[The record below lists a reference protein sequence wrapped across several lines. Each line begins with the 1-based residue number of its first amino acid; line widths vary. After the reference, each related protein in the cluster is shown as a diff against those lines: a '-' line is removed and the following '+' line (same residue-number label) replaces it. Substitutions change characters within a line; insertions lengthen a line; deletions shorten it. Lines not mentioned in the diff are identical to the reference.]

1 MSTLLSQS
9 GGLQASDRGTILLA
23 SSNPYAPGG
32 VAEVLRSAGYMVD
45 IASDTDW
52 NEMSLATLQAVIL
65 ISPNWNWISRACC
78 AIRRRAPQLVIV
90 VLGPD
95 NITITIKS
103 FDIGADAYLVEPF
116 APAELLA
123 RIASLIRR
131 LAPLL
136 G

>member
-1 MSTLLSQS
+1 MSTLLAQS

-78 AIRRRAPQLVIV
+78 AIRRSAPQLAIV

-95 NITITIKS
+95 NITIRIKS
-103 FDIGADAYLVEPF
+103 FDVGADAYLVEPF

-123 RIASLIRR
+123 RIASLIRTR
-131 LAPLL
+131 PRISC
-136 G
+136 

>member
-1 MSTLLSQS
+1 
-9 GGLQASDRGTILLA
+9 
-23 SSNPYAPGG
+23 
-32 VAEVLRSAGYMVD
+32 MVD

-78 AIRRRAPQLVIV
+78 AIRRSAPQLAIV

-95 NITITIKS
+95 NITIRIKS
-103 FDIGADAYLVEPF
+103 FDVGADAYLVEPF

-123 RIASLIRR
+123 RIASLIRTR
-131 LAPLL
+131 PRISC
-136 G
+136 